1 MEADP
6 GIRTASMERRPSMK
20 PKSMLQR
27 MSFQATRSMSL
38 SRAGSELD
46 NVRIGDRSIRAVS
59 VKYKPPLYSAAGGV

>member
-1 MEADP
+1 
-6 GIRTASMERRPSMK
+6 MK